1 MLINGH
7 LDELLYER
15 GTIVTNL
22 TFAELKG
29 RSIINARATAADQA
43 TDFSDQIRQGLPGI
57 DAASAT
63 TSP

>member
-7 LDELLYER
+7 RDELLYER

-22 TFAELKG
+22 PFAELKKL
-29 RSIINARATAADQA
+29 SNINPQAKAADQA

-63 TSP
+63 TNP

>member
-22 TFAELKG
+22 TFAKLKG
-29 RSIINARATAADQA
+29 RSNINASAKAADRA
-43 TDFSDQIRQGLPGI
+43 TDFSDQIR
-57 DAASAT
+57 
-63 TSP
+63 